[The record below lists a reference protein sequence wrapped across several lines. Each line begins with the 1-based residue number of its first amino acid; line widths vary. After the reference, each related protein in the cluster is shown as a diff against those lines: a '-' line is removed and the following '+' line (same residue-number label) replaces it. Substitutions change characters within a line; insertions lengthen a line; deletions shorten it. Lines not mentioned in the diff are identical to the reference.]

1 MTQSNTRKF
10 SFFFQSVKDV
20 FVFFFSLVRKVRK
33 TKIFFFISF
42 LPVFMAFIVKF
53 SQIFSLA
60 RNIEGIYIFNN
71 MIMAFYMQF
80 LILIL
85 ALFYGTSVS
94 SEELE
99 GKTLTYLTTRPVSKS
114 AIIIGKYVSYTVL
127 IIIMTTVG
135 VVFSF
140 LVLNLNELYELS
152 LYKILLRDVA
162 VLGLGLMCYTAFF
175 TFVGTIL
182 KRSIM
187 FGLIFSFGWEN
198 VIQYFPGSTQ
208 KFTIVHYLKSL
219 LPSSS
224 TGRFSF
230 LLFRLEP
237 SSTGTAI
244 FMLFLISAVFLV
256 LACVLFT
263 FKEYILED

>member
-1 MTQSNTRKF
+1 MKQSDTKKV
-10 SFFFQSVKDV
+10 SFFFQSAKDV
-20 FVFFFSLVRKVRK
+20 FAFFFSLARKVRK
-33 TKIFFFISF
+33 TKIFFLISF

-53 SQIFSLA
+53 SQIFSMA
-60 RNIEGIYIFNN
+60 RDIEGIYIFNN
-71 MIMAFYMQF
+71 MIMTFYMQF

-94 SEELE
+94 SEEME

-114 AIIIGKYVSYTVL
+114 AIIIGKYVAYAGL
-127 IIIMTTVG
+127 IIIMTSLG

-140 LVLNLNELYELS
+140 LVLNLNELYDLS
-152 LYKILLRDVA
+152 LYRILLRDVA

-237 SSTGTAI
+237 SSTGNSV
-244 FMLFLISAVFLV
+244 FMLFLITGVFLG
-256 LACVLFT
+256 LACILFT
-263 FKEYILED
+263 FKEYIMED

>member
-1 MTQSNTRKF
+1 MTQGDTKKV

-20 FVFFFSLVRKVRK
+20 FAFFFSLVKKVRK

-71 MIMAFYMQF
+71 MIMTFYMQF

-114 AIIIGKYVSYTVL
+114 AIIIGKYVAYTGLVV
-127 IIIMTTVG
+127 IMTILG

-152 LYKILLRDVA
+152 LYQILFRDVA

-219 LPSSS
+219 LPSPS

-237 SSTGTAI
+237 SSTGNSV
-244 FMLFLISAVFLV
+244 FMLFLITGVFLV

-263 FKEYILED
+263 FKEYIMED

>member
-1 MTQSNTRKF
+1 MTQDSTGKLL
-10 SFFFQSVKDV
+10 FFLRSVKDV
-20 FVFFFSLVRKVRK
+20 FSFFFVLTKKVRK
-33 TKIFFFISF
+33 TKIFFFLSF

-53 SQIFSLA
+53 SQIFSLS

-127 IIIMTTVG
+127 IIIMTTLG

-140 LVLNLNELYELS
+140 LVLNLNDLHELY

-219 LPSSS
+219 LPYPS

-244 FMLFLISAVFLV
+244 FMLFLISTVFLV

>member
-1 MTQSNTRKF
+1 MTQRDTKKV
-10 SFFFQSVKDV
+10 SFFLQSVKDV
-20 FVFFFSLVRKVRK
+20 FAFFFSLVKKVRK

-42 LPVFMAFIVKF
+42 IPVFMAFVVKF
-53 SQIFSLA
+53 SQIFSLT
-60 RNIEGIYIFNN
+60 RDIEGIYIFNN
-71 MIMAFYMQF
+71 MIMMFYMQF

-99 GKTLTYLTTRPVSKS
+99 GKTLTYLTTRPISKS
-114 AIIIGKYVSYTVL
+114 AIIIGKYLAYTVL
-127 IIIMTTVG
+127 VVIMTTLG

-140 LVLNLNELYELS
+140 LVLNLNQLYELS
-152 LYKILLRDVA
+152 LYRILLRDVA

-219 LPSSS
+219 LPSPS

-237 SSTGTAI
+237 SSTANSI
-244 FMLFLISAVFLV
+244 FMLFLISGVFLG
-256 LACVLFT
+256 LACILFT
-263 FKEYILED
+263 FKEYIMED

>member
-1 MTQSNTRKF
+1 MTQSDTRKF
-10 SFFFQSVKDV
+10 SFFLQSAKVV
-20 FVFFFSLVRKVRK
+20 FVFFFSLAKKVRK

-42 LPVFMAFIVKF
+42 LPVFMAFVVKF
-53 SQIFSLA
+53 SQIFSLT
-60 RNIEGIYIFNN
+60 RNIEGIYVFNN
-71 MIMAFYMQF
+71 MIMMFYMQF

-114 AIIIGKYVSYTVL
+114 AIIIGKYVAYSGLV
-127 IIIMTTVG
+127 IIMATLG

-140 LVLNLNELYELS
+140 LVLNLSELYEIS
-152 LYKILLRDVA
+152 LYKILLKDVA

-182 KRSIM
+182 RRSIM

-219 LPSSS
+219 LPSPS

-237 SSTGTAI
+237 SSTWNSV
-244 FMLFLISAVFLV
+244 FMLFLITGVFLG
-256 LACVLFT
+256 LACILFT
-263 FKEYILED
+263 FKEYIMED